1 MKLLVFEYAN
11 AIGLKNPIITV
22 EGQHILEGLLTDLN
36 HIGADYIISGYSKI
50 NYHTVNG
57 KSENCTPLIINEE
70 LPSWLE
76 ENISNYDACLPVAPE
91 EDLILYEITKILEK
105 NQVETI
111 GSSSDAVLAC
121 SDKFETYN
129 LLKDDLPL
137 IETEKVF
144 FSRLKDYKNIFSNGK
159 TMLVKPADGV
169 SCSGVQVVQ
178 SYADFIKASA
188 HLKRTTSLPYFL
200 LQDLMEGKSTSA
212 SILSTGK
219 RATPLSLN
227 LQNIGFNQGNLIYN
241 GGEVPYEH
249 NLSDDAKDI
258 AKKAVESIGGLKG
271 YVGVDLLLDEDHDEI
286 YILEINPRLTTSYVA
301 LRRLLNFN
309 LGEAIIKAVNGELP
323 TEIEFN
329 GSLTFLKDDDI
340 RFK

>member
-11 AIGLKNPIITV
+11 AIGLQNPTITV
-22 EGQHILEGLLTDLN
+22 EGQHMLEGLLTDLN
-36 HIGADYIISGYSKI
+36 HIGADYIISEYSKI

-57 KSENCTPLIINEE
+57 ESENCTPLIINEE

-105 NQVETI
+105 NQVKNI
-111 GSSSDAVLAC
+111 GSSSYAVLAC

-144 FSRLKDYKNIFSNGK
+144 FSSLKDYKNIFSNGK

-200 LQDLMEGKSTSA
+200 LQDLMEGKSTSV

-219 RATPLSLN
+219 QATPLSLN
-227 LQNIGFNQGNLIYN
+227 LQKIGFNQGKLIYN
-241 GGEVPYEH
+241 GGKVPYEH
-249 NLSDDAKDI
+249 SLSEDAKDI

-309 LGEAIIKAVNGELP
+309 LGEAIIKAVDGELP
-323 TEIEFN
+323 TEIEFS
-329 GSLTFLKDDDI
+329 GSLTFLKNDDI